1 MQLPYY
7 RSLGIS
13 GRDYQVYGSVAVTPF
28 SVKGLIGSLSDAVP
42 LWGYHKSSYV
52 IAVAVLG
59 SLSFVLLGAHPGL
72 PATWAACLFFL
83 VSVETSVVDLLC
95 EGKYAELMRKHP
107 ESGGD
112 VVTWVWASYHMGALF
127 AACVTGPLADSGDI
141 RTVFWVCLPLAMQVM
156 VPTALGYLRDPRLP
170 ADDRGV
176 R

>member
-1 MQLPYY
+1 
-7 RSLGIS
+7 
-13 GRDYQVYGSVAVTPF
+13 
-28 SVKGLIGSLSDAVP
+28 
-42 LWGYHKSSYV
+42 
-52 IAVAVLG
+52 
-59 SLSFVLLGAHPGL
+59 
-72 PATWAACLFFL
+72 
-83 VSVETSVVDLLC
+83 
-95 EGKYAELMRKHP
+95 MRKHP